1 MENTRHP
8 DSVHEQLEQLDSVN
22 RLLVKLMWAQL
33 HGLGCFAPH
42 FALNGGTKAFYSKWL
57 QESLNILRNHRHLL
71 PVNDVNADAETA
83 SSFIQEAWKEWDSQ
97 LPEWLAHRDLKAHV
111 WLADKMVRHLPDI
124 LGGSRLATETMFPE
138 SSMELVEGVYKHNA
152 IADYFNETLAKEAA
166 NYVQQQTQSAREIR
180 ILEIGAGTGGT
191 SEVVFQY
198 LEPLQQSVREY
209 CYTDISKA
217 FLMHAEQTYGSRV
230 PYLVYKIADLSFP
243 FTEQGLEA
251 GAYDLVI
258 ASNVLHT
265 TRDIRHT
272 LRIVKTVMKKNGL
285 LLLNEITDKT
295 VINHLTF
302 GLLEGW
308 WQYEDKR
315 LRVPGSPA
323 LSAESWRKALQREGF
338 HSIVYPA
345 IEAAPYK
352 QQIIAAKSD
361 GVVIQSVTS
370 GGKTPEASS
379 PIAPQRDY
387 ADVNKSLS
395 SAAHLDAEAAFDR
408 TAAVYEE
415 QTSGMAPAP
424 IVVTDQMAEEYVRSA
439 IRESIAGDLKID
451 EGRIQN
457 DRSFSEYGIDSII
470 AVHLV
475 NLINKK
481 CGLTLQ
487 TTVVFDYNNVDQ
499 LVQHIIREHHSTIK
513 TLLHSVKAEVF
524 RTEPA
529 VAGPGAALEAASSG
543 ERHSVTAVPFERER
557 KAAPERRDA
566 PGSAA
571 ASTLGRHEVGMFHRA
586 VIEGPSADCDVQIR
600 QAEAPALRED
610 EVRIAVRA
618 FSLNFGDLLCV
629 KGLYPTMPPYPFT
642 PGFEAG
648 GIVVETG
655 TAVTSVHCGDEV
667 IFYAGE
673 SMGGHA
679 SAITCHESQVFPKP
693 RGLSFEEACSLP
705 VVAMTAIAAFRRA
718 GINKGERV
726 LIQTAAGGVGLIAV
740 QLAKH
745 YGAVIYATAGK
756 QAKLEHLRQ
765 MGVDYAINYVESDFE
780 QEIKRL
786 TKGEGVDVILNT
798 LAGEALQKGLNCL
811 SRGGRY
817 IEIAMTALKNAK
829 TVDLSGLNHNQSF
842 YSIDLRKLGFEN
854 PELLLSYRNE
864 MLRLIE
870 EGVIRP
876 HVGKVF
882 PFDQLHDA
890 YRFMERREHIGK
902 IAVTIPEPFRFPSAS
917 ASVISMASVSSAP
930 SVSAGSATF
939 GSSRPAQMNTKEP
952 VAIVGMSGRFAR
964 SDHVDELWEHLEK
977 GADLI
982 QEVSRWDLSKYYSD
996 GSGYCNYGSF
1006 LEDISAFDPL
1016 FFNISGQEASYMD
1029 PQQRIFLE
1037 ESWKALED
1045 AGYAGAGMQG
1055 RRCGIYVG
1063 CTGTDYRHIPG
1074 DNPPPQSFWGKAGS
1088 IIPARIAYYLDLHG
1102 PAIAVDT
1109 ACSSSLAAVHLACQ
1123 ALWSNEIDMALAGGV
1138 FIQSTPQFYI
1148 DSNRAGMLSLRGRC
1162 HTFDDRADG
1171 FVPGEGAGAIVL
1183 KRLKDAL
1190 ADGDQIYGVIRG
1202 TGMNQDGATNGITAP
1217 SAKSQTRLEQEVYDT
1232 FRIDPADIQLVE
1244 AHGTG
1249 TKLGDPIEFQAL
1261 TSAFARYTN
1270 KTAYCAIGSIKTN
1283 LGHLATAAGIA
1294 GLIKILL
1301 SLKNKRIP
1309 ASLHMQN
1316 GNPNIAFEGSPFY
1329 VNTTTKDWEAEEGK
1343 PRLAAISSFGFS
1355 GTNVHMVI
1363 EEAPQ
1368 PDRRKRD
1375 PQPGYL
1381 IALSART
1388 EHQLR
1393 QQAVLLAEHCTR
1405 QSADCGDMSY
1415 TLLTGRQHLGHRLA
1429 CIVRSRE
1436 ELAAHLNSWLEKG
1449 KAPQLYTSAVNRNEL
1464 REQAAL
1470 KRYADECI
1478 RKCSQADSAIDY
1490 LENLSAVAE
1499 LFIQGYEMR
1508 FEELFPAGAYR
1519 RISLPT
1525 YPFARESYWVPPS
1538 GDSGNDVR
1546 AEREADRTDRLHPL
1560 LHVNMSDLSEQRYS
1574 SFFTGEEFFLAD
1586 HIVQGQ
1592 KVLPGVAHLEWARA
1606 AVEHAAGGVDE
1617 AHMIQLKNI
1626 VWTTPLAVSEADVP
1640 VHIGVYPAEN
1650 GDLAF
1655 EIYRETDDAGERL
1668 IYSQGV
1674 AIISERKEVPQVD
1687 IPALRAEC
1695 SPSQVTAEAFYD
1707 VTREAG
1713 IAIGDRLRGIET
1725 VFLGREIVLAKLSL
1739 PPCISIAEGKDVLH
1753 PSMMDSALQA
1763 AIGYLVG
1770 TAVHQA
1776 EARKPV
1782 LPFALHHLQAYRP
1795 CTAGM
1800 WAIARYSEGR
1810 SAADKVDKLDID
1822 LCDEDG
1828 NVCVRMTGFT
1838 PRTLERSALQ
1848 DGGEAGQTVVLVP
1861 EWREK
1866 EADKEAVEQCYDRH
1880 FVMLSDPFAHW
1891 ADRIRAGIRDVD
1903 CTAMRADSLDG
1914 ATSGSGPNL
1923 IARRYLGASVQMLE
1937 VIQQAIRSGS
1947 KERMLIQVVVPN
1959 HGQDRLL
1966 TGLSGLLQTASQEH
1980 PWLHGQVIETGVDE
1994 EASALIAKLTENR
2007 NGVLDR
2013 LIRYENGK
2021 RYVRAWKETE
2031 ASAAPPA
2038 VPWKDKGNYFIS
2050 GGLGGLG
2057 FIFAR
2062 EIAHQVKGATIILN
2076 GRSPLDAEQQ
2086 AKLRSLEIGGNRI
2099 HYRAADLSD
2108 RQAVSLLMQEIQ
2120 SDFGGL
2126 NGIIH
2131 SAGLT
2136 NDRMLLQKS
2145 AEEMQEVFAPKVDGT
2160 VLLDEASAAMKLD
2173 FFMLFSSLAGVLGNP
2188 GQGDYAAANAFM
2200 DEFARHRN
2208 EQVAARERSGYT
2220 VALNWPLWKDGGM
2233 KVSGPAEKMMR
2244 RQLGMVPMETGEGM
2258 RLFRQAITSGS
2269 SQAAVFHGQ
2278 MERLK
2283 SKLMPGGP
2291 AMPVAMRE
2299 RADANDGNHSQRINA
2314 AGTLVRP
2321 LSVKVQEALIQTVS
2335 RMLKVNRSDLYPDVE
2350 FGEYGF
2356 DSISFTEF
2364 ANRLNEQYKLELTPT
2379 VFFEHSTI
2387 RALADYL
2394 AASHEQELSRVFT
2407 FSAAKQ
2413 HALVHDGAEETT
2425 GKSGADSDSRSI
2437 GRRDVTAG
2445 RPRFRAAHNDAARA
2459 QEQAAAEPI
2468 AVIGMSGKFPMA
2480 DNVNEL
2486 WTNLKE
2492 GKDCISEIPSD
2503 RWNWRAYFGDPEQ
2516 EANKT
2521 NIKWGGFMDGVA
2533 DFDPMFFGISPRE
2546 ADLMDPQQRL
2556 LMMYVWKAIE
2566 DAGYS
2571 PQSLS
2576 GSRMGLFVG
2585 TASSGYNGLFS
2596 GANNVIE
2603 GYSSTGHV
2611 SSVGPNRMSYF
2622 LNVNGPSE
2630 PVETACSS
2638 SLVALHRAVQAI
2650 RGGDCDTA
2658 VVGGVNT
2665 ILDPSY
2671 HISFNKAGM
2680 LSEDGRCKTFS
2691 DRVDGYVRGEGV
2703 GMIFLKKLR
2712 DAERDGDHIYG
2723 LVRGTGENHGG
2734 RAASLTAPNPRAQA
2748 DLIKSVYA
2756 KAQIDPATVTYI
2768 EAHGTGTPLGDPI
2781 EINGLKTAFAELRQ
2795 LPDARPG
2802 AVCGLGSIKTN
2813 IGHLELAAG
2822 IAGVIKVLL
2831 QLQHKTLVK
2840 TVHFDK
2846 LNPYIQLE
2854 GSPFYIVNENKE
2866 WPALRDSGGRELPRR
2881 AGISS
2886 FGFGGVNA
2894 HVLIEEYIPGSAR
2907 DAEWRA
2913 SPDSPALIVL
2923 SAKTEQRLLEQARQ
2937 LLDDLQQRQYPD
2949 DQLGSIAYTLQV
2961 GRLEME
2967 ERLGLT
2973 VASIHE
2979 LKDKLRGYIERKQ
2992 DMEGVYRGQ
3001 VKRNKEALSALAQDE
3016 DVQEAVQRW
3025 MRKKKFAKLL
3035 DLWVKGLHVDWSGLY
3050 EGRKPQRMSL
3060 PTYPF
3065 AKERYWAPH
3074 AGRSAAAGP
3083 LPPQTAI
3090 LHPLLHRN
3098 TSTLSGQR
3106 FTSTFGGGEFFL
3118 ADHVIRGRKTLPG
3131 VAYLEMAR
3139 AAVEQAA
3146 ESGMRK
3152 HVTVK
3157 LRDVVWASPLAVHEE
3172 RGKENVQVHLGLYP
3186 EESGELRYEIYG
3198 LEGPE
3203 GEHAGLYNQGNA
3215 VLQEQ
3220 REGGAIDITALLAE
3234 CSHTTLGAEQCY
3246 RTLEE
3251 AGLNYGQG
3259 YRGIEYLHVGN
3270 NQALAQIA
3278 LPTAVSSTAN
3288 EYVLHPSLLDSAVQS
3303 CIGLQAFGRG
3313 AVVPFALDE
3322 MEIYG
3327 SCTPRMWAWVRP
3339 SKVTMSGSSVEKLDI
3354 DLCDE
3359 QGQLCLQMKGLAVL
3373 RTDEGSHGDGRSART
3388 VNRQTGGKDSQTK
3401 AVAGLFSPQDTGA
3414 LLQYP
3419 VWDAVPFER
3428 SALAPA
3434 PHDKT
3439 VFVGGTEEQLLA
3451 IRKLYPDVQ
3460 TIRTDGLI
3468 DTEKLTTLLDRYG
3481 PIDHLIWSAPSAWD
3495 CALID
3500 EQTLEQ
3506 QQYGLNQ
3513 LFRLIKSLTRLGYDT
3528 RELGMTVITNR
3539 TQSIH
3544 RSDPIQPVH
3553 AGIQGLVGALAKEL
3567 PNWSIRHADVEGEA
3581 DLPVHELFALPA
3593 DPDGNTWAYRGR
3605 EWYRQKLIAVQQAEL
3620 PAKCYKE
3627 GGVYVVVGG
3636 AGGIGEVWSEYM
3648 LRTYNARLIWIGRR
3662 ALDERIQA
3670 KLDRMAMIG
3679 LSPLY
3684 LSADASDYKSLQQA
3698 YDVIKRTYPA
3708 INGVIHSAVG
3718 VMDESLTHMTEERFR
3733 AGLSAKIDASVRMAQ
3748 VFANEPLDFMMYFS
3762 SMSSFSK
3769 PHGQSGY
3776 AAGCTFVDAFA
3787 HETGRELPFP
3797 VKVIN
3802 WGYWGDIGIAGMV
3815 PAAFKQRLIR
3825 SGIGFI
3831 EPDEAMQA
3839 LEILLGSSLNRMA
3852 FIRTTMPN
3860 AVAGVYMDDVLCE
3873 VPRVEEVPAGNLRR
3887 RMSPPSSC
3895 VQQLKLEGS
3904 RFAQELDGMLL
3915 AIMGGQLQA
3924 SGLLKDRAKLLG
3936 KYARWLDESK
3946 SVLAR
3951 HRWTDRP
3958 SPSLDAVWSEW
3969 EERKRAWMQER
3980 NLKAQVQLADA
3991 MLRHLPDILTGKIPA
4006 TDIMFPN
4013 SSMQLVEDVYKHNA
4027 VADYFNGILADT
4039 AAAYVEER
4047 LQRNPHAQIRILE
4060 AGAGTGGTS
4069 AIVLDKLKPY
4079 AGHIA
4084 EYAYTDLSR
4093 SFLLHGE
4100 QNYGAENHYLKC
4112 RVFDV
4117 EKSPAEQSLDIG
4129 GYDLVIAANVLHA
4142 TRSIRRALRHVK
4154 ALLKGNGLLLLN
4166 ELTRSSLFSHLT
4178 FGLLEGWWR
4187 YEDERVRIPG
4197 SPVLDVE
4204 RWRTVLEHAG
4214 FGSLLYPA
4222 ASAAS
4227 LGQQIIAA
4235 KSDGMVRLPVAAT
4248 VSGMPDAA
4256 DIEDAPAA
4264 GNHRGFSGQNGP
4276 EAEKKSLRKRSTL
4289 YFRQLV
4295 GEVVKIPYEQID
4307 ENEPLEAYGIDS
4319 ILIVQL
4325 TNRLRKHFSDIS
4337 STLFFEYRTLAALI
4351 GYFMD
4356 RRKEELV
4363 ALLGHGETEPAAAKQ
4378 AERKQPASSW
4388 QRNDPAQRT
4397 WRQPLPRT
4405 SPQPLP
4411 DAGPACAPQPI
4422 AVIGMSGRYP
4432 QASNLEQFWN
4442 NLVQGKDCITEIPE
4456 ERWPLADFYVP
4467 DRKTAVSQGKS
4478 YSKWGGFVDGF
4489 ASFDPLFF
4497 NMSPREAIDTDP
4509 QERLFLQSVWEALED
4524 AGYSAELFTR
4534 QHKGKAGVFAGI
4546 TKTGFSLYG
4555 PGLWQQ
4561 GSELFPTTSFGS
4573 VANRV
4578 SYLLNLHGPSMPVD
4592 TMCSSSLTAI
4602 HEACESLR
4610 SGACEAAIAGGV
4622 NLYLH
4627 PSNYVGLC
4635 AKRMLAS
4642 DGKCK
4647 SFAQDADGFV
4657 PGEGVG
4663 VFILKLLSK
4672 AVQDRDPIHAVI
4684 RGTGINHGGKTNGYT
4699 VPNPAAQAELIRETM
4714 DKAGVHARSV
4724 SYIEAHGTGT
4734 SLGDPIEIA
4743 GLTQAFRKETS
4754 ETGYCAIGSVKSNIG
4769 HLESAAGI
4777 AGLTKVILQ
4786 MKHGT
4791 IAPSLHAQELNSEI
4805 RFDQTPF
4812 VVQQNAAEWK
4822 KPVIE
4827 IDGFRQEVPRIA
4839 GISSFGAGGANAH
4852 VIVEEYTAQHEAG
4865 SGAQPIGPGHPA
4877 VIVLS
4882 ARNGD
4887 RLLARAEQLLAFI
4900 RRKEIKDTQ
4909 LADLAYTLQVGRE
4922 VMEDRLAFTA
4932 GSVEE
4937 LVRKLEAIVANGA
4950 QNFPDDIYAG
4960 QVKRLSDALSLFASE
4975 EKMRETVLSALE
4987 RKMYADLLQM
4997 WVKGVPVDWNKMYGD
5012 IKPRR
5017 IRLPAY
5023 PFAGETYWL
5032 TPADV
5037 KQSVPATEAEPLY
5050 GPLHPLLHRNTANL
5064 AEQRFTSTF
5073 TGQEFFL
5080 ADHIVKGRKVLPGVA
5095 YLEMARAA
5103 VKQAAVE
5110 QPGGQNVISLRN
5122 IVWASPIRATSGETT
5137 VHIRLYE
5144 DDRNVIRY
5152 EIYTG
5157 DTAHDGSMETEVIHG
5172 QGRAVLQEEACGP
5185 LRIDLSA
5192 IRASCTRE
5200 LHSEECYAAFAK
5212 IGLEYGAALQG
5223 IEVLYT
5229 GQDRVLARLSLP
5241 SAAADSP
5248 ASYVLHPSLLDAA
5261 LQSSIGLA
5269 IGAQSRSLHMDQ
5281 PMVPYALEQ
5290 ADVLHPCASQMWAYI
5305 RYSENCGPQDRVQKL
5320 DFDVCDDEGRV
5331 CVRLKGFTSKR
5342 WTHDLSAV
5350 QAADENDTLLLVP
5363 EWQEQEEEVVPQLLF
5378 SSHIVML
5385 CEPWSDSAMH
5395 ERISAEMDTALCL
5408 RLNADNRQRV
5418 PGDESI
5424 ERGFASAVS
5433 QAFGHIQRVLKAR
5446 PEEPVL
5452 IQLLTAA
5459 QGQYELYSALSA
5471 LLKTAELENPRV
5483 IVQIIEAE
5491 PGEEASALIRKLT
5504 QNKSSAGDTS
5514 IRYDRGK
5521 RYTETW
5527 KELGDAG
5534 GDTGS
5539 PKTAWKDGGIYLIT
5553 GGMGGLGYATAQHIA
5568 RCADGPTLIVTGRSP
5583 MDRTRERQLHQLES
5597 MGAKVVYRQSDVS
5610 DLEAVS
5616 DLMRDIR
5623 RQFGGLNGIIHS
5635 AGVIRDS
5642 FMIKKTLHDI
5652 DQVLAPKV
5660 AGTVYLDEASRE
5672 FELDFFVLFS
5682 SLSGIVGNTGQADY
5696 AAANAFMDRYAKY
5709 RNALAAAGERHGH
5722 TLSINWPLW
5731 EEGGMQM
5738 DERARN
5744 KMKQLSGMTPLGR
5757 ETGMKALDLA
5767 LALRKPQV
5775 AVMHGDAGK
5784 IRSFM
5789 GLTGRAG
5796 LNAANADTSAQPDR
5810 EAIWREL
5817 VEKVRSGE
5825 CSLEQFTDP
5834 EELEKLLATLI
5845 Q

>member
-57 QESLNILRNHRHLL
+57 QESLNILRDHRYLL

-111 WLADKMVRHLPDI
+111 RLADKMVRHLPDI
-124 LGGSRLATETMFPE
+124 LGGSRLATDTMFPE

-338 HSIVYPA
+338 HSIAYPA
-345 IEAAPYK
+345 IEAAHYK

-370 GGKTPEASS
+370 GNKAAEASS
-379 PIAPQRDY
+379 PIAPQRKY

-395 SAAHLDAEAAFDR
+395 SAAHMEAEAAFDR

-424 IVVTDQMAEEYVRSA
+424 IAVTDQMAEEYVRSA

-557 KAAPERRDA
+557 KAAPELRDA

-655 TAVTSVHCGDEV
+655 TAVTSVRCGDEV

-756 QAKLEHLRQ
+756 QAKLEHLRR

-917 ASVISMASVSSAP
+917 ASVTSMASVSSAP

-1217 SAKSQTRLEQEVYDT
+1217 SAKSQTRLEQEVYDA

-1283 LGHLATAAGIA
+1283 IGHLATAAGIA

-1343 PRLAAISSFGFS
+1343 LRLAAISSFGFS

-1368 PDRRKRD
+1368 PGRRTRD
-1375 PQPGYL
+1375 PKPGYL

-1478 RKCSQADSAIDY
+1478 RKCSQADSAVDY

-1674 AIISERKEVPQVD
+1674 AIISERKEAPQVD

-1848 DGGEAGQTVVLVP
+1848 DGGEAGQMVVLVP

-1866 EADKEAVEQCYDRH
+1866 EADKEAVEQNYDRH
-1880 FVMLSDPFAHW
+1880 FVILSDPFAHW
-1891 ADRIRAGIRDVD
+1891 ADRIRAGIREAD

-1914 ATSGSGPNL
+1914 AAAGSGPNL
-1923 IARRYLGASVQMLE
+1923 IAQRFLDASVQLLE
-1937 VIQQAIRSGS
+1937 AIQQAIRSGS
-1947 KERMLIQVVVPN
+1947 KERVLIQVVVPN
-1959 HGQDRLL
+1959 HGRDRLL

-1980 PWLHGQVIETGVDE
+1980 PLLHGQVIETGADE
-1994 EASALIAKLTENR
+1994 EASALIAKLTENS

-2120 SDFGGL
+2120 ADFGGL

-2131 SAGLT
+2131 SAGIV
-2136 NDRMLLQKS
+2136 NDRMLRQKS
-2145 AEEMQEVFAPKVDGT
+2145 AEEMEAVFAPKVDGT

-2233 KVSGPAEKMMR
+2233 KVSGAAEKMMR
-2244 RQLGMVPMETGEGM
+2244 RQLGMMPMETGEGM
-2258 RLFRQAITSGS
+2258 RLFRQAVASGS

-2278 MERLK
+2278 MDRLK

-2394 AASHEQELSRVFT
+2394 AASHEQELSRVF
-2407 FSAAKQ
+2407 
-2413 HALVHDGAEETT
+2413 
-2425 GKSGADSDSRSI
+2425 
-2437 GRRDVTAG
+2437 
-2445 RPRFRAAHNDAARA
+2445 
-2459 QEQAAAEPI
+2459 
-2468 AVIGMSGKFPMA
+2468 
-2480 DNVNEL
+2480 
-2486 WTNLKE
+2486 
-2492 GKDCISEIPSD
+2492 
-2503 RWNWRAYFGDPEQ
+2503 
-2516 EANKT
+2516 
-2521 NIKWGGFMDGVA
+2521 
-2533 DFDPMFFGISPRE
+2533 
-2546 ADLMDPQQRL
+2546 
-2556 LMMYVWKAIE
+2556 
-2566 DAGYS
+2566 
-2571 PQSLS
+2571 
-2576 GSRMGLFVG
+2576 
-2585 TASSGYNGLFS
+2585 
-2596 GANNVIE
+2596 
-2603 GYSSTGHV
+2603 
-2611 SSVGPNRMSYF
+2611 
-2622 LNVNGPSE
+2622 
-2630 PVETACSS
+2630 
-2638 SLVALHRAVQAI
+2638 
-2650 RGGDCDTA
+2650 
-2658 VVGGVNT
+2658 
-2665 ILDPSY
+2665 
-2671 HISFNKAGM
+2671 
-2680 LSEDGRCKTFS
+2680 
-2691 DRVDGYVRGEGV
+2691 
-2703 GMIFLKKLR
+2703 IF
-2712 DAERDGDHIYG
+2712 
-2723 LVRGTGENHGG
+2723 
-2734 RAASLTAPNPRAQA
+2734 
-2748 DLIKSVYA
+2748 
-2756 KAQIDPATVTYI
+2756 
-2768 EAHGTGTPLGDPI
+2768 
-2781 EINGLKTAFAELRQ
+2781 
-2795 LPDARPG
+2795 
-2802 AVCGLGSIKTN
+2802 
-2813 IGHLELAAG
+2813 
-2822 IAGVIKVLL
+2822 
-2831 QLQHKTLVK
+2831 
-2840 TVHFDK
+2840 
-2846 LNPYIQLE
+2846 
-2854 GSPFYIVNENKE
+2854 
-2866 WPALRDSGGRELPRR
+2866 
-2881 AGISS
+2881 
-2886 FGFGGVNA
+2886 
-2894 HVLIEEYIPGSAR
+2894 
-2907 DAEWRA
+2907 
-2913 SPDSPALIVL
+2913 
-2923 SAKTEQRLLEQARQ
+2923 
-2937 LLDDLQQRQYPD
+2937 
-2949 DQLGSIAYTLQV
+2949 
-2961 GRLEME
+2961 
-2967 ERLGLT
+2967 
-2973 VASIHE
+2973 
-2979 LKDKLRGYIERKQ
+2979 
-2992 DMEGVYRGQ
+2992 
-3001 VKRNKEALSALAQDE
+3001 
-3016 DVQEAVQRW
+3016 
-3025 MRKKKFAKLL
+3025 
-3035 DLWVKGLHVDWSGLY
+3035 
-3050 EGRKPQRMSL
+3050 
-3060 PTYPF
+3060 
-3065 AKERYWAPH
+3065 
-3074 AGRSAAAGP
+3074 
-3083 LPPQTAI
+3083 
-3090 LHPLLHRN
+3090 
-3098 TSTLSGQR
+3098 
-3106 FTSTFGGGEFFL
+3106 
-3118 ADHVIRGRKTLPG
+3118 
-3131 VAYLEMAR
+3131 
-3139 AAVEQAA
+3139 
-3146 ESGMRK
+3146 
-3152 HVTVK
+3152 
-3157 LRDVVWASPLAVHEE
+3157 
-3172 RGKENVQVHLGLYP
+3172 RGK
-3186 EESGELRYEIYG
+3186 
-3198 LEGPE
+3198 
-3203 GEHAGLYNQGNA
+3203 
-3215 VLQEQ
+3215 
-3220 REGGAIDITALLAE
+3220 
-3234 CSHTTLGAEQCY
+3234 
-3246 RTLEE
+3246 
-3251 AGLNYGQG
+3251 
-3259 YRGIEYLHVGN
+3259 
-3270 NQALAQIA
+3270 
-3278 LPTAVSSTAN
+3278 
-3288 EYVLHPSLLDSAVQS
+3288 
-3303 CIGLQAFGRG
+3303 
-3313 AVVPFALDE
+3313 
-3322 MEIYG
+3322 
-3327 SCTPRMWAWVRP
+3327 
-3339 SKVTMSGSSVEKLDI
+3339 
-3354 DLCDE
+3354 
-3359 QGQLCLQMKGLAVL
+3359 
-3373 RTDEGSHGDGRSART
+3373 
-3388 VNRQTGGKDSQTK
+3388 
-3401 AVAGLFSPQDTGA
+3401 
-3414 LLQYP
+3414 
-3419 VWDAVPFER
+3419 
-3428 SALAPA
+3428 
-3434 PHDKT
+3434 
-3439 VFVGGTEEQLLA
+3439 
-3451 IRKLYPDVQ
+3451 
-3460 TIRTDGLI
+3460 
-3468 DTEKLTTLLDRYG
+3468 
-3481 PIDHLIWSAPSAWD
+3481 
-3495 CALID
+3495 
-3500 EQTLEQ
+3500 
-3506 QQYGLNQ
+3506 
-3513 LFRLIKSLTRLGYDT
+3513 
-3528 RELGMTVITNR
+3528 
-3539 TQSIH
+3539 
-3544 RSDPIQPVH
+3544 
-3553 AGIQGLVGALAKEL
+3553 
-3567 PNWSIRHADVEGEA
+3567 
-3581 DLPVHELFALPA
+3581 
-3593 DPDGNTWAYRGR
+3593 
-3605 EWYRQKLIAVQQAEL
+3605 
-3620 PAKCYKE
+3620 
-3627 GGVYVVVGG
+3627 
-3636 AGGIGEVWSEYM
+3636 
-3648 LRTYNARLIWIGRR
+3648 
-3662 ALDERIQA
+3662 
-3670 KLDRMAMIG
+3670 
-3679 LSPLY
+3679 
-3684 LSADASDYKSLQQA
+3684 
-3698 YDVIKRTYPA
+3698 
-3708 INGVIHSAVG
+3708 
-3718 VMDESLTHMTEERFR
+3718 
-3733 AGLSAKIDASVRMAQ
+3733 
-3748 VFANEPLDFMMYFS
+3748 
-3762 SMSSFSK
+3762 
-3769 PHGQSGY
+3769 
-3776 AAGCTFVDAFA
+3776 
-3787 HETGRELPFP
+3787 
-3797 VKVIN
+3797 
-3802 WGYWGDIGIAGMV
+3802 
-3815 PAAFKQRLIR
+3815 
-3825 SGIGFI
+3825 
-3831 EPDEAMQA
+3831 
-3839 LEILLGSSLNRMA
+3839 
-3852 FIRTTMPN
+3852 
-3860 AVAGVYMDDVLCE
+3860 
-3873 VPRVEEVPAGNLRR
+3873 
-3887 RMSPPSSC
+3887 
-3895 VQQLKLEGS
+3895 
-3904 RFAQELDGMLL
+3904 
-3915 AIMGGQLQA
+3915 
-3924 SGLLKDRAKLLG
+3924 
-3936 KYARWLDESK
+3936 
-3946 SVLAR
+3946 
-3951 HRWTDRP
+3951 
-3958 SPSLDAVWSEW
+3958 
-3969 EERKRAWMQER
+3969 
-3980 NLKAQVQLADA
+3980 
-3991 MLRHLPDILTGKIPA
+3991 A
-4006 TDIMFPN
+4006 T
-4013 SSMQLVEDVYKHNA
+4013 
-4027 VADYFNGILADT
+4027 
-4039 AAAYVEER
+4039 
-4047 LQRNPHAQIRILE
+4047 
-4060 AGAGTGGTS
+4060 
-4069 AIVLDKLKPY
+4069 
-4079 AGHIA
+4079 
-4084 EYAYTDLSR
+4084 
-4093 SFLLHGE
+4093 
-4100 QNYGAENHYLKC
+4100 C
-4112 RVFDV
+4112 
-4117 EKSPAEQSLDIG
+4117 
-4129 GYDLVIAANVLHA
+4129 
-4142 TRSIRRALRHVK
+4142 
-4154 ALLKGNGLLLLN
+4154 
-4166 ELTRSSLFSHLT
+4166 
-4178 FGLLEGWWR
+4178 
-4187 YEDERVRIPG
+4187 
-4197 SPVLDVE
+4197 
-4204 RWRTVLEHAG
+4204 
-4214 FGSLLYPA
+4214 
-4222 ASAAS
+4222 ASA
-4227 LGQQIIAA
+4227 
-4235 KSDGMVRLPVAAT
+4235 
-4248 VSGMPDAA
+4248 
-4256 DIEDAPAA
+4256 
-4264 GNHRGFSGQNGP
+4264 
-4276 EAEKKSLRKRSTL
+4276 
-4289 YFRQLV
+4289 
-4295 GEVVKIPYEQID
+4295 
-4307 ENEPLEAYGIDS
+4307 
-4319 ILIVQL
+4319 
-4325 TNRLRKHFSDIS
+4325 
-4337 STLFFEYRTLAALI
+4337 
-4351 GYFMD
+4351 
-4356 RRKEELV
+4356 
-4363 ALLGHGETEPAAAKQ
+4363 
-4378 AERKQPASSW
+4378 
-4388 QRNDPAQRT
+4388 
-4397 WRQPLPRT
+4397 
-4405 SPQPLP
+4405 
-4411 DAGPACAPQPI
+4411 
-4422 AVIGMSGRYP
+4422 
-4432 QASNLEQFWN
+4432 
-4442 NLVQGKDCITEIPE
+4442 
-4456 ERWPLADFYVP
+4456 
-4467 DRKTAVSQGKS
+4467 
-4478 YSKWGGFVDGF
+4478 
-4489 ASFDPLFF
+4489 
-4497 NMSPREAIDTDP
+4497 
-4509 QERLFLQSVWEALED
+4509 
-4524 AGYSAELFTR
+4524 
-4534 QHKGKAGVFAGI
+4534 
-4546 TKTGFSLYG
+4546 
-4555 PGLWQQ
+4555 
-4561 GSELFPTTSFGS
+4561 
-4573 VANRV
+4573 
-4578 SYLLNLHGPSMPVD
+4578 
-4592 TMCSSSLTAI
+4592 
-4602 HEACESLR
+4602 
-4610 SGACEAAIAGGV
+4610 
-4622 NLYLH
+4622 
-4627 PSNYVGLC
+4627 
-4635 AKRMLAS
+4635 
-4642 DGKCK
+4642 
-4647 SFAQDADGFV
+4647 
-4657 PGEGVG
+4657 
-4663 VFILKLLSK
+4663 
-4672 AVQDRDPIHAVI
+4672 
-4684 RGTGINHGGKTNGYT
+4684 
-4699 VPNPAAQAELIRETM
+4699 
-4714 DKAGVHARSV
+4714 
-4724 SYIEAHGTGT
+4724 
-4734 SLGDPIEIA
+4734 
-4743 GLTQAFRKETS
+4743 
-4754 ETGYCAIGSVKSNIG
+4754 
-4769 HLESAAGI
+4769 
-4777 AGLTKVILQ
+4777 
-4786 MKHGT
+4786 
-4791 IAPSLHAQELNSEI
+4791 
-4805 RFDQTPF
+4805 
-4812 VVQQNAAEWK
+4812 
-4822 KPVIE
+4822 
-4827 IDGFRQEVPRIA
+4827 
-4839 GISSFGAGGANAH
+4839 
-4852 VIVEEYTAQHEAG
+4852 
-4865 SGAQPIGPGHPA
+4865 
-4877 VIVLS
+4877 
-4882 ARNGD
+4882 
-4887 RLLARAEQLLAFI
+4887 
-4900 RRKEIKDTQ
+4900 
-4909 LADLAYTLQVGRE
+4909 
-4922 VMEDRLAFTA
+4922 
-4932 GSVEE
+4932 
-4937 LVRKLEAIVANGA
+4937 
-4950 QNFPDDIYAG
+4950 
-4960 QVKRLSDALSLFASE
+4960 
-4975 EKMRETVLSALE
+4975 
-4987 RKMYADLLQM
+4987 
-4997 WVKGVPVDWNKMYGD
+4997 
-5012 IKPRR
+5012 
-5017 IRLPAY
+5017 
-5023 PFAGETYWL
+5023 
-5032 TPADV
+5032 
-5037 KQSVPATEAEPLY
+5037 
-5050 GPLHPLLHRNTANL
+5050 
-5064 AEQRFTSTF
+5064 
-5073 TGQEFFL
+5073 
-5080 ADHIVKGRKVLPGVA
+5080 
-5095 YLEMARAA
+5095 
-5103 VKQAAVE
+5103 
-5110 QPGGQNVISLRN
+5110 
-5122 IVWASPIRATSGETT
+5122 
-5137 VHIRLYE
+5137 
-5144 DDRNVIRY
+5144 
-5152 EIYTG
+5152 
-5157 DTAHDGSMETEVIHG
+5157 
-5172 QGRAVLQEEACGP
+5172 
-5185 LRIDLSA
+5185 
-5192 IRASCTRE
+5192 
-5200 LHSEECYAAFAK
+5200 
-5212 IGLEYGAALQG
+5212 
-5223 IEVLYT
+5223 
-5229 GQDRVLARLSLP
+5229 
-5241 SAAADSP
+5241 
-5248 ASYVLHPSLLDAA
+5248 
-5261 LQSSIGLA
+5261 
-5269 IGAQSRSLHMDQ
+5269 
-5281 PMVPYALEQ
+5281 
-5290 ADVLHPCASQMWAYI
+5290 
-5305 RYSENCGPQDRVQKL
+5305 
-5320 DFDVCDDEGRV
+5320 
-5331 CVRLKGFTSKR
+5331 
-5342 WTHDLSAV
+5342 
-5350 QAADENDTLLLVP
+5350 
-5363 EWQEQEEEVVPQLLF
+5363 
-5378 SSHIVML
+5378 
-5385 CEPWSDSAMH
+5385 
-5395 ERISAEMDTALCL
+5395 
-5408 RLNADNRQRV
+5408 
-5418 PGDESI
+5418 
-5424 ERGFASAVS
+5424 
-5433 QAFGHIQRVLKAR
+5433 
-5446 PEEPVL
+5446 
-5452 IQLLTAA
+5452 
-5459 QGQYELYSALSA
+5459 
-5471 LLKTAELENPRV
+5471 
-5483 IVQIIEAE
+5483 
-5491 PGEEASALIRKLT
+5491 
-5504 QNKSSAGDTS
+5504 
-5514 IRYDRGK
+5514 
-5521 RYTETW
+5521 
-5527 KELGDAG
+5527 
-5534 GDTGS
+5534 
-5539 PKTAWKDGGIYLIT
+5539 
-5553 GGMGGLGYATAQHIA
+5553 
-5568 RCADGPTLIVTGRSP
+5568 
-5583 MDRTRERQLHQLES
+5583 
-5597 MGAKVVYRQSDVS
+5597 
-5610 DLEAVS
+5610 
-5616 DLMRDIR
+5616 
-5623 RQFGGLNGIIHS
+5623 
-5635 AGVIRDS
+5635 
-5642 FMIKKTLHDI
+5642 
-5652 DQVLAPKV
+5652 
-5660 AGTVYLDEASRE
+5660 
-5672 FELDFFVLFS
+5672 
-5682 SLSGIVGNTGQADY
+5682 
-5696 AAANAFMDRYAKY
+5696 
-5709 RNALAAAGERHGH
+5709 
-5722 TLSINWPLW
+5722 
-5731 EEGGMQM
+5731 
-5738 DERARN
+5738 
-5744 KMKQLSGMTPLGR
+5744 
-5757 ETGMKALDLA
+5757 
-5767 LALRKPQV
+5767 
-5775 AVMHGDAGK
+5775 
-5784 IRSFM
+5784 
-5789 GLTGRAG
+5789 
-5796 LNAANADTSAQPDR
+5796 
-5810 EAIWREL
+5810 
-5817 VEKVRSGE
+5817 
-5825 CSLEQFTDP
+5825 
-5834 EELEKLLATLI
+5834 
-5845 Q
+5845 